1 MKIYPRST
9 FPTVIYRARFSIMAR
24 LIFLFIHSKDL
35 NMSSIEQKSANAIRF
50 LSMDAVQKANSGHP
64 GAPMGMAEMAYA
76 LWHNHLSHNPSNPNF
91 FNRDRFILSNGH
103 ASMLLYSL
111 LHLTGYDVSVD
122 DLKNFRQLNSRTAGH
137 PEHGY
142 IPGIE
147 TTTGPLGQGITNAV
161 GFALAEK
168 MLAAEFNKDDFA
180 IVDHHTYTFMGDGC
194 MMEGI
199 SHEACALAGTLK
211 LNKLIALYDDNAISI
226 DGDVS
231 GWFTDN
237 TKQRFEA
244 YQWNVIG
251 PIDGHNIEAVSKAI
265 AEAKAQSEK
274 PTLIICKTKIG
285 KGSVSKEGSEATH
298 GAPLGDAEI
307 AAIREKMGWTSPAFE
322 IPEDV
327 AAHWDAKAKG
337 LSTEQNWA
345 AAFAQYETK
354 YPELAKEFL
363 RRMNMALPENF
374 KEIIADAMTEV
385 NAKGESIATRVASKN
400 ALDALA
406 SHLPEIVGGSAD
418 LTPSNNTFFKASKNL
433 DIATGEGN
441 YVRYGVRE
449 FGMAAIMN
457 GLALHGGFIP
467 YGATFL
473 VFSDYARNA
482 IRMSA
487 LMEQKVVYVM
497 THDSIGLGEDGP
509 THQPVEHVESLRLIP
524 NLNVWRPA
532 DTVETMAAWASGLT
546 SDKNPTLLALSRQK
560 LSFQPRTAEA
570 LANIAKGGYVLKENA
585 NAKVTIIATGSEIE
599 LAMKAAE
606 VRDDIRVVSMP
617 CVELFRANDAAYK
630 ASVLGNL
637 PTLAVEAGTTRGWYE
652 FADAVIGIDTFGASA
667 PAEQLFEVFGFTVE
681 NINQHVDQLIQK

>member
-1 MKIYPRST
+1 M
-9 FPTVIYRARFSIMAR
+9 
-24 LIFLFIHSKDL
+24 L
-35 NMSSIEQKSANAIRF
+35 SIEQKSANAIRF

-76 LWHNHLSHNPSNPNF
+76 LWHNHLSHNPNNPNF

-103 ASMLLYSL
+103 ASMLLYSV

-122 DLKNFRQLNSRTAGH
+122 DLKNFRQLHAKTAGH

-142 IPGIE
+142 IAGIE

-168 MLAAEFNKDDFA
+168 MLAAEFNKNNLN
-180 IVDHHTYTFMGDGC
+180 IVDHHTYTFLGDGC
-194 MMEGI
+194 LMEGI
-199 SHEACALAGTLK
+199 SHEACSLAGTLK
-211 LNKLIALYDDNAISI
+211 LNKLIALYDDNEISI
-226 DGDVS
+226 DGNVS

-237 TKQRFEA
+237 TKQRFES

-251 PIDGHNIEAVSKAI
+251 PIDGHNINEVTKAI
-265 AEAKAQSEK
+265 SDAKKQTEK
-274 PTLIICKTKIG
+274 PTLIICKTLIG

-298 GAPLGDAEI
+298 GAPLGADEI
-307 AAIREKMGWTSPAFE
+307 TAIREKLNWTAPAFE
-322 IPEDV
+322 IPSDI
-327 AAHWDAKAKG
+327 ASHWNAKAKG
-337 LSTEQNWA
+337 LEAEQNWA
-345 AAFAQYETK
+345 ALFAQYETK
-354 YPELAKEFL
+354 HPELAKEFL
-363 RRMNMALPENF
+363 RRMHSALPENF
-374 KEIIADAMTEV
+374 ADIIKTAMTEV
-385 NAKGESIATRVASKN
+385 NAKGEKLATRVASKN

-406 SHLPEIVGGSAD
+406 THLSEIVGGSAD
-418 LTPSNNTFFKASKNL
+418 LTPSNNTFFKGSKNL
-433 DIATGEGN
+433 NIETGEGN
-441 YVRYGVRE
+441 YIRFGVRE
-449 FGMAAIMN
+449 FGMSAIMN

-524 NLNVWRPA
+524 NLHVWRPC

-546 SDKNPTLLALSRQK
+546 ADKNPTLLALSRQN
-560 LSFQPRTAEA
+560 LTFQPRNEEA
-570 LANIAKGGYVLKENA
+570 LANIAKGGYVLKENK

-599 LAMKAAE
+599 LVTKATAT
-606 VRDDIRVVSMP
+606 RDDVRIVSMP
-617 CVELFRANDAAYK
+617 CVELFRKNDANYK
-630 ASVLGNL
+630 SAVLGSL

-652 FADAVIGIDTFGASA
+652 FADSVIGIDTFGASA
-667 PAEQLFEVFGFTVE
+667 PADQLFEHFGFTEANV
-681 NINQHVDQLIQK
+681 NQHIEKLIQK